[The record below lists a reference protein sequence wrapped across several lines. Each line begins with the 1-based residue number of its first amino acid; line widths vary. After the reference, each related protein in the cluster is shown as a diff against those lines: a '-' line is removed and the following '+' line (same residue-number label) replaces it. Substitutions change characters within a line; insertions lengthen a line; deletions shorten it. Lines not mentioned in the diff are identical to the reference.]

1 MRTSFLLFLTI
12 STFLFS
18 CKDEEKQE
26 IREFDIDTKEFLFQ
40 NPGSFWVYDIHD
52 GQEDT
57 ITLLESEINLVEG
70 FEDERLTRQR
80 VDKYY
85 STFDKEFFYRR
96 SYDTTIY
103 VYHPDLGKYE
113 VKNVFKFQNKFHT
126 YISDIK
132 PNQDYRGTDFYINR
146 EIIDFPI
153 GTDKYYVKEIFG
165 GNTYAYQDTD
175 SAWVLDSFKSRSVY
189 ALGIGMILNDD
200 LDSNLDRTI
209 KSFYIAP

>member
-12 STFLFS
+12 SAFLFS

-26 IREFDIDTKEFLFQ
+26 IREFDIDSKDFLFQ
-40 NPGSFWVYDIHD
+40 NPGSYWIYETHD

-57 ITLLESEINLVEG
+57 ITLLESEISLVDG
-70 FEDERLTRQR
+70 FEDKRLSRQR
-80 VDKYY
+80 IDKYY
-85 STFDKEFFYRR
+85 STIDEDFFYRT

-103 VYHPDLGKYE
+103 VFHPDLGKYAD
-113 VKNVFKFQNKFHT
+113 KKVFKFNNKFHT

-132 PNQDYRGTDFYINR
+132 SNQDYRGSDFYINQ
-146 EIIDFPI
+146 EIVDFPI

-165 GNTYAYQDTD
+165 GNTYEYKESD
-175 SAWVLDSFKSRSVY
+175 SAWVLSSSKSRSVY

-200 LDSNLDRTI
+200 LDSTLDRTM
-209 KSFYIAP
+209 KSFFIAP